1 MAADRRVWPATAA
14 VAEEIVFEAIR
25 SFVADLARGDKRD
38 SEFDDDDYRVAYAAL
53 LVHAASIDGDL
64 SKAER
69 DELDALLKQ
78 RFDLD
83 DAGRLIAQATV
94 ADQEAV
100 DLYRFT
106 RLLDHALDENQ
117 RLRMIEIMWEVAY
130 SDGQITE
137 FENNLIWRVADL
149 LGVSSRERIALRQR
163 VKAAR
168 GSALA

>member
-1 MAADRRVWPATAA
+1 M
-14 VAEEIVFEAIR
+14 FEAIK
-25 SFVADLARGDKRD
+25 SFVADLASGDRLGG
-38 SEFDDDDYRVAYAAL
+38 EFGDDDYRVAYAAL
-53 LVHAASIDGDL
+53 LVHAALVDGKI

-69 DELDALLKQ
+69 DKLHVLLRQ

-83 DAGRLIAQATV
+83 DAEADRLIERATA

-106 RLLDHALDENQ
+106 RLLDQTLDENQ
-117 RLRMIEIMWEVAY
+117 RLRMIEMMWEVAY
-130 SDGQITE
+130 SDGRITE

-149 LGVSSRERIALRQR
+149 LGVPSRERIALRQR

-168 GSALA
+168 GSAPA

>member
-1 MAADRRVWPATAA
+1 LWPGAAA

-25 SFVADLARGDKRD
+25 SFVADLASGDKRG

-53 LVHAASIDGDL
+53 LVHAASIDGNL
-64 SKAER
+64 SMAER
-69 DELDALLKQ
+69 EKLDALLKQ

-83 DAGRLIAQATV
+83 DAEAGRLIAQATV

-106 RLLDHALDENQ
+106 RLLDQALDENQ
-117 RLRMIEIMWEVAY
+117 RLRMIEMMWEVAY
-130 SDGQITE
+130 SDGRITE

-149 LGVSSRERIALRQR
+149 LGVPARERIALRQR
-163 VKAAR
+163 VEAAR

>member
-1 MAADRRVWPATAA
+1 M
-14 VAEEIVFEAIR
+14 FEAIR
-25 SFVADLARGDKRD
+25 SFVADLASGDKRG

-53 LVHAASIDGDL
+53 LVHAASIDGNL

-69 DELDALLKQ
+69 DKLDALLKQ

-83 DAGRLIAQATV
+83 DAEAGRLIAQATV

-117 RLRMIEIMWEVAY
+117 RLRMIEMMWEVAY
-130 SDGQITE
+130 SDGRITE

-149 LGVSSRERIALRQR
+149 LGVPARERIALRQR
-163 VKAAR
+163 VKVAR
-168 GSALA
+168 ESALA

>member
-1 MAADRRVWPATAA
+1 LWPAAAA
-14 VAEEIVFEAIR
+14 VAEEIVFEAIKT
-25 SFVADLARGDKRD
+25 FVADLASGDKRG

-53 LVHAASIDGDL
+53 LVHAASIDGNL

-69 DELDALLKQ
+69 DKLDALLKQ

-83 DAGRLIAQATV
+83 DAEAGRLIAQATV

-106 RLLDHALDENQ
+106 RLLDQALDENQ
-117 RLRMIEIMWEVAY
+117 RLRIIEIMWEVAY
-130 SDGQITE
+130 SDGRITE

-149 LGVSSRERIALRQR
+149 LGVPARERIALRQR
-163 VKAAR
+163 VKVAR
-168 GSALA
+168 ESALA

>member
-1 MAADRRVWPATAA
+1 M
-14 VAEEIVFEAIR
+14 FEAIR
-25 SFVADLARGDKRD
+25 SFVADLANGDKQGSD
-38 SEFDDDDYRVAYAAL
+38 FDDDDHRVAYAAL
-53 LVHAASIDGDL
+53 LVHAASIDGNF

-69 DELDALLKQ
+69 DKLDALLKQ
-78 RFDLD
+78 RFDLH
-83 DAGRLIAQATV
+83 DAEAGWLIEQATV

-106 RLLDHALDENQ
+106 RLLDRALDENQ
-117 RLRMIEIMWEVAY
+117 RLRMIEMMWEVAY
-130 SDGQITE
+130 SDGRITE

-149 LGVSSRERIALRQR
+149 LGVASRERIALRQR